1 MVNGGVSVSTL
12 RRVTLKL
19 RPASRARVKI
29 SSAAS
34 VAGALARL
42 VYGNYLRA
50 ELKAGYE
57 AHGGA
62 G

>member
-1 MVNGGVSVSTL
+1 M
-12 RRVTLKL
+12 KL

-42 VYGNYLRA
+42 VYGDYLRA